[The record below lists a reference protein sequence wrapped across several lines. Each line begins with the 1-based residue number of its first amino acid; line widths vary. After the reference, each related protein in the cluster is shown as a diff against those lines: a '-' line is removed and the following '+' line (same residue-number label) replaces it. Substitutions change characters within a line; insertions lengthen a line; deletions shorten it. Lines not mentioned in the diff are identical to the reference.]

1 MRLCSSSASQPST
14 PRHHSVDPKHQA
26 AEQAAAVAWL
36 LHRFC
41 GAQREVLSRPAD
53 GRRKR
58 PKGWLLDFAGQQAGR
73 LFRQTLFVSG
83 SWIAS
88 FTTML

>member
-1 MRLCSSSASQPST
+1 MRLCSSSASPPST

-26 AEQAAAVAWL
+26 VEQTAAIAWL
-36 LHRFC
+36 LYHFC
-41 GAQREVLSRPAD
+41 GAQREVLSQPAD

-58 PKGWLLDFAGQQAGR
+58 PEGVLGRLQRAAGR

-88 FTTML
+88 FTTKL